1 MKKER
6 VLSTPNSWSATNC
19 GTRIFS
25 DNAVLGAK
33 TASTPDLF
41 GDQISTTPRYL
52 VCNPFFPG
60 TKSLISTPQLLPR
73 LLKESI
79 KPPSAKRGPKD
90 FIRMDPPIFTRGLPG
105 GSSKTR
111 LAGHAAYRMMLPQH
125 SKLHSTSFQN
135 FRFSHINVAYL
146 TQKFY
151 IYRFARKVLFSFL
164 HKVL

>member
-1 MKKER
+1 MLCWELKQR
-6 VLSTPNSWSATNC
+6 QH
-19 GTRIFS
+19 
-25 DNAVLGAK
+25 
-33 TASTPDLF
+33 
-41 GDQISTTPRYL
+41 QISLETRYPQL
-52 VCNPFFPG
+52 QDTWFAILSSLEPSF
-60 TKSLISTPQLLPR
+60 LISSPQLLPR

-79 KPPSAKRGPKD
+79 KPPSAKRGSKD